1 MYRMEARCFPVF
13 AESRILQPSRYQV
26 NAMLTLS
33 VAAGARTLCK
43 RVAVACSSID
53 LKCQRED
60 SHFDRIPKSAKLES
74 KLKSFARLNR
84 ESVRFDLLV
93 FNLSDG
99 VTGLADFLFD
109 LRHLFDGG
117 LAESTIL
124 LTPRRIGSVRDKYC
138 CGRNRSRC
146 ACINY
151 RGSRV
156 DK

>member
-53 LKCQRED
+53 LKSQRED

-99 VTGLADFLFD
+99 ATGLADFLFD

-124 LTPRRIGSVRDKYC
+124 LTPRRIGSVRDK
-138 CGRNRSRC
+138 
-146 ACINY
+146 
-151 RGSRV
+151 
-156 DK
+156 